1 MDQAGNKVEWT
12 PKFRSQLVKLSRKH
26 RGLEDQ
32 VIDILKDLADGKIP
46 RGDRISGVEGRPV
59 FKVRIP
65 LGNRGKRGGARI
77 IYYRGEDR
85 LWALF
90 LYAKGEKGNI
100 SDGDIRKAL
109 ADYVP

>member
-1 MDQAGNKVEWT
+1 MEEAGKRVEWT
-12 PKFRSQLVKLSRKH
+12 PKFRGQLAKLSKKH

-32 VIDILKDLADGKIP
+32 VIDFLKDLADEKVRP
-46 RGDRISGVEGRPV
+46 GDRISGVGGRPV

-77 IYYRGEDR
+77 IYYRDTDR

-90 LYAKGEKGNI
+90 LYAKGEQGNI
-100 SDGDIRKAL
+100 SDADIQKAL
-109 ADYVP
+109 GDYVL